1 MNISLSILDPDPHGD
16 ASGQA
21 AAPLIDRAMHLS
33 QQLRRYDPALAALLV
48 KAEGKAR
55 HTTSSK
61 PKVRNVK
68 IRGGGGK
75 VSKIKLGVT
84 DEDWKRAGG

>member
-1 MNISLSILDPDPHGD
+1 MKIELNLIDPD
-16 ASGQA
+16 

-61 PKVRNVK
+61 PKVRHLTHK
-68 IRGGGGK
+68 GASGK
-75 VSKIKLGVT
+75 VSKIDLGIT
-84 DEDWKRAGG
+84 DEQWREMNQ